1 MNERPRTYRHAGG
14 RGRALL
20 KMRLTRMGRKKRPY
34 YRVVVAEHTAPRD
47 GAFLEILGH
56 YDPLADDAALVVKA
70 DRVKHWL
77 AHGAQPTKT
86 VHHLLAKQD
95 LMAPWEAKPRSKRAD
110 AKRAAIEEAAKAA
123 TEAEANAGAGDA
135 DDKAS
140 ESETAT
146 EAGEES

>member
-1 MNERPRTYRHAGG
+1 
-14 RGRALL
+14 
-20 KMRLTRMGRKKRPY
+20 MGRKKRPY

-56 YDPLADDAALVVKA
+56 YDPLADEAALVIKE

-77 AHGAQPTKT
+77 EHGAQPTKT

-110 AKRAAIEEAAKAA
+110 AKRAAIAEAAKAA
-123 TEAEANAGAGDA
+123 AEAESGDSSAASGGA
-135 DDKAS
+135 
-140 ESETAT
+140 ETETAAET
-146 EAGEES
+146 NEES